1 MTRRMSRLVHVSRFV
16 FCFSGLTDSSAEHSV
31 RPVRLDRCWAGTVR
45 WSYPRGALRVV
56 FRLTGAGGGREF
68 RVCLKPDRLDGVR
81 VLLDGAPR
89 RLIPVYGHRATPA
102 PPHRPRCF
110 KSVGGAAAFYVEA
123 ADGRSSAGP
132 VRFRYDLEP
141 IATPAPRLFVPDDL
155 DDGKWNLSFFK
166 FFFKI
171 DCYYFVNARQK

>member
-1 MTRRMSRLVHVSRFV
+1 MCTTLVFTFPVS

-141 IATPAPRLFVPDDL
+141 VAAPAPRLFVADDL
-155 DDGKWNLSFFK
+155 DDGE
-166 FFFKI
+166 
-171 DCYYFVNARQK
+171 